1 MSSRLMV
8 FLVLSMLIMASI
20 PTAEAK
26 IMAAHDSKNVCVIEL
41 AKFALQK
48 CGDRPLSDGLIEIFE
63 YACKNSITIEELE
76 EMVCPE

>member
-1 MSSRLMV
+1 MSSRLVV
-8 FLVLSMLIMASI
+8 FLLLSMLILA
-20 PTAEAK
+20 PTTEAA

-48 CGDRPLSDGLIEIFE
+48 CGDRPLSDGLVEIFE